1 MKWWMLLKQ
10 PLVICISRGGIMK
23 KADLVI
29 SNTKE
34 IVTCANEKFEI
45 IKNGWIAV
53 IGDTIAAIGT
63 EEDINL
69 EYDYEA
75 RDVIDASNKSVIPG
89 FVDCHTHFVFAGSR
103 VEEYS
108 AKLISKAP
116 DTLKAMGVETGIM
129 VSVNKTREASSEL
142 LYSESKKRLDWMAK
156 YGTTTIESKSG
167 YGLNFQ
173 TELKQLEVMKK
184 LKSDTHVDIIPT
196 FLGAH
201 GWPDDISKNDYID
214 LLINEMIPAVADK
227 ELALFCDV
235 WCDDG
240 HYTKKDSE
248 RILRAGLK
256 YGLAPKIHADAYSYI
271 GATDLAAEM
280 NMYSADHLNYTP
292 MSAIDKLIKAD
303 VVGVLLPA
311 TDFAVKHPKPV
322 LAREMLD
329 RGLKM
334 AIGTNCCPGIWN
346 VSMPFTM
353 TLACINHG
361 FHADEAL
368 LGATIRGAEALGLSK
383 EIGSI
388 EVGKKADIQIL
399 STPNHQDLVYRYGEN
414 LAETIIKNG
423 KIIAMKA

>member
-1 MKWWMLLKQ
+1 MEK
-10 PLVICISRGGIMK
+10 S
-23 KADLVI
+23 DLI
-29 SNTKE
+29 IANAQE
-34 IVTCANEKFEI
+34 IVTCANEKFDI
-45 IKNGWIAV
+45 IKKGWIAIV
-53 IGDTIAAIGT
+53 GDTIAAIGT
-63 EEDINL
+63 EEDIKDKFYF
-69 EYDYEA
+69 EEKDI
-75 RDVIDASNKSVIPG
+75 IDASNKSVIPG

-103 VEEYS
+103 IEEYS
-108 AKLISKAP
+108 AKLITKSPEK
-116 DTLKAMGVETGIM
+116 LKEMGIKTGIM
-129 VSVNKTREASSEL
+129 VSVNKTRIASKET
-142 LYSESKKRLDWMAK
+142 LYKESKERLDLMIK

-167 YGLNFQ
+167 YGLNLQ

-184 LKSDTHVDIIPT
+184 LGSETSIDIITT

-201 GWPDDISKNDYID
+201 GWPNDISKEKYID
-214 LLINEMIPAVADK
+214 LLINEMIPTVAAK
-227 ELALFCDV
+227 KLAIFCDV

-240 HYTKKDSE
+240 YYTKKDSE
-248 RILRAGLK
+248 KILKAGLK

-271 GATDLAAEM
+271 GATDLASEM
-280 NMYSADHLNYTP
+280 KMYSADHLNYTP
-292 MSAIDKLIKAD
+292 ISVIDKLIEAD

-368 LGATIRGAEALGLSK
+368 LGATIRGAKALGLSDK
-383 EIGSI
+383 IGSI

-399 STPNHQDLVYRYGEN
+399 STPTYKDLIYKYGEN
-414 LAETIIKNG
+414 LSETIIKNG
-423 KIIAMKA
+423 KIIVMKK